1 MIQICG
7 KGKGNVIYQ
16 LRDLWPNTRV
26 PGWVRVGAP
35 YRMKL
40 KGKVVELQ
48 EGKEINTTRYPKTL
62 PQVHSKKD
70 VKLIIPHYSV
80 KPANSSPLYTEGG
93 HFFVTD

>member
-1 MIQICG
+1 MFDNEGYLRRSEMIQICG

-16 LRDLWPNTRV
+16 LRDLWPNTQV

-40 KGKVVELQ
+40 KGNVVELQ

-70 VKLIIPHYSV
+70 VK
-80 KPANSSPLYTEGG
+80 
-93 HFFVTD
+93 